1 MSDAVASALDRL
13 GRVPGVR
20 AAVVVDARAGVPV
33 MGDVAVDVAG
43 QAVAALTA
51 ALYRRTAQGAAVA
64 ELGRVLAL
72 QLEAADGHLVLA
84 DAGELLV
91 VAVTEPGAQLG
102 MVRLEVRRTAE
113 ALG

>member
-1 MSDAVASALDRL
+1 MSDALVQALERL

-20 AAVVVDARAGVPV
+20 AAMVVDARAGVSV

-43 QAVAALTA
+43 QAVAALAA
-51 ALYRRTAQGAAVA
+51 ALFRRTAQGAAVA
-64 ELGRVLAL
+64 ALGRVQSL
-72 QLEAADGHLVLA
+72 QLEAADGHLILA

-91 VAVTEPGAQLG
+91 VAVAEPDAQVG